1 MLQVPPLNL
10 PISIHAPRTGSDGP
24 PGRTTALRSDFN
36 PRSPHGERRC
46 VPIKRR
52 QAITFQSTLPAR
64 GATLPHP
71 RHTKLHPHFNPRSPH
86 GERRGRGDLDA
97 VFIVI
102 SIHAPRTG
110 SDVAFLRFGHVE
122 VFQSTLPARGATTKQ
137 APAGS
142 CKQFQSTLPAR
153 GATSTKIFV
162 MRWKQFQSTLP
173 ARGATSAVIRSRVR
187 TWISIHAPR
196 TGSDDS
202 FHLGFTAQGIS
213 IHAPRTGS
221 DWALDLA
228 HQRLHDFNP
237 RSPHGERHNRVILWY
252 YICVFQSTLP
262 ARGATGSTW
271 TLRR

>member
-173 ARGATSAVIRSRVR
+173 ARGATGRWIWHTSDF
-187 TWISIHAPR
+187 TISIHAPR
-196 TGSDDS
+196 TGSDDP
-202 FHLGFTAQGIS
+202 HTTIICNGLDIS

-221 DWALDLA
+221 DTTASYCGIIYA
-228 HQRLHDFNP
+228 YFNP
-237 RSPHGERHNRVILWY
+237 RSPHGERRDLH
-252 YICVFQSTLP
+252 
-262 ARGATGSTW
+262 GH
-271 TLRR
+271 

>member
-173 ARGATSAVIRSRVR
+173 ARGATILSIWDSRR
-187 TWISIHAPR
+187 KAFQSTLPARGATGRWIWHTSDFTISIHAPR
-196 TGSDDS
+196 TGSDDP
-202 FHLGFTAQGIS
+202 HTTIICNGLDIS

-221 DWALDLA
+221 DTTASYCGIIYA
-228 HQRLHDFNP
+228 YFNP
-237 RSPHGERHNRVILWY
+237 RSPHGERRDLH
-252 YICVFQSTLP
+252 
-262 ARGATGSTW
+262 GH
-271 TLRR
+271 

>member
-110 SDVAFLRFGHVE
+110 SDDPH
-122 VFQSTLPARGATTKQ
+122 TTIICN
-137 APAGS
+137 G
-142 CKQFQSTLPAR
+142 LD
-153 GATSTKIFV
+153 
-162 MRWKQFQSTLP
+162 
-173 ARGATSAVIRSRVR
+173 
-187 TWISIHAPR
+187 ISIHAPR
-196 TGSDDS
+196 TGSDT
-202 FHLGFTAQGIS
+202 TASYCGI
-213 IHAPRTGS
+213 IYAY
-221 DWALDLA
+221 
-228 HQRLHDFNP
+228 FNP
-237 RSPHGERHNRVILWY
+237 RSPHGERRDLH
-252 YICVFQSTLP
+252 
-262 ARGATGSTW
+262 GH
-271 TLRR
+271 

>member
-122 VFQSTLPARGATTKQ
+122 VFQSTLPARGAT
-137 APAGS
+137 
-142 CKQFQSTLPAR
+142 
-153 GATSTKIFV
+153 STKIFV

-221 DWALDLA
+221 DDPHTTIICNGLDISIHA
-228 HQRLHDFNP
+228 PRTGSDTTASYCGIIYAYFNP
-237 RSPHGERHNRVILWY
+237 RSPHGERRDLH
-252 YICVFQSTLP
+252 
-262 ARGATGSTW
+262 GH
-271 TLRR
+271 

>member
-52 QAITFQSTLPAR
+52 QAIT
-64 GATLPHP
+64 
-71 RHTKLHPHFNPRSPH
+71 
-86 GERRGRGDLDA
+86 
-97 VFIVI
+97 
-102 SIHAPRTG
+102 
-110 SDVAFLRFGHVE
+110 
-122 VFQSTLPARGATTKQ
+122 
-137 APAGS
+137 
-142 CKQFQSTLPAR
+142 FQSTLPAR

-237 RSPHGERHNRVILWY
+237 RSPHGERR
-252 YICVFQSTLP
+252 P
-262 ARGATGSTW
+262 AHHHHLQRT
-271 TLRR
+271 

>member
-122 VFQSTLPARGATTKQ
+122 VFQSTLPARGATTRTPPSF
-137 APAGS
+137 ATDLT
-142 CKQFQSTLPAR
+142 FQSTLPAR
-153 GATSTKIFV
+153 GATQPRHTV
-162 MRWKQFQSTLP
+162 VLYMR
-173 ARGATSAVIRSRVR
+173 
-187 TWISIHAPR
+187 ISIHAPR
-196 TGSDDS
+196 TGSD
-202 FHLGFTAQGIS
+202 GIYMD
-213 IHAPRTGS
+213 IK
-221 DWALDLA
+221 AL
-228 HQRLHDFNP
+228 
-237 RSPHGERHNRVILWY
+237 IL
-252 YICVFQSTLP
+252 
-262 ARGATGSTW
+262 
-271 TLRR
+271 